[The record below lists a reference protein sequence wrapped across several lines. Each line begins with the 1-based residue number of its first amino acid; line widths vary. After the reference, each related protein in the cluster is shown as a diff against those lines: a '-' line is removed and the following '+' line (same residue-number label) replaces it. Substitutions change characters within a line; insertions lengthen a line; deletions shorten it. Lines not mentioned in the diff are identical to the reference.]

1 MLSQLETMGRIPIG
15 FLWIF
20 FRKYSFEVLCLTGGL
35 QNSYHGFRRK
45 PFFSSSSSLLF
56 IRSFS
61 LCVIFSLSGLYVV
74 WSLRCFIASA
84 MYSLLSWTTIVEP
97 LSALFIISIGL
108 LMSWFRACHSFLVRL
123 LDLFC
128 LRLCSFMISSLTL
141 CRKVSNAPL

>member
-1 MLSQLETMGRIPIG
+1 MA
-15 FLWIF
+15 F
-20 FRKYSFEVLCLTGGL
+20 GG
-35 QNSYHGFRRK
+35 SR
-45 PFFSSSSSLLF
+45 FFSSSCNLLF

-108 LMSWFRACHSFLVRL
+108 LMSWFRACRSFLVRL

-128 LRLCSFMISSLTL
+128 LCLCSFMIFSLTL
-141 CRKVSNAPL
+141 CRKVSNVPLSVNLSGL